1 MRFEKHCWAEIDLD
15 ALAAN
20 YRHIRR
26 HAGGPVCGVIKA
38 DGYGHG
44 ALAVADTL
52 RAAGCAAFA
61 VSCLSEAR
69 QLRDHGIAGP
79 ILILGYTDPAF
90 ADELAALDITQTL
103 FSAEYGA
110 ALSAAASA
118 VGCTVACH
126 LKADTGMGRIGF
138 ALRSD
143 FEASIREM
151 EACFSLPGIRIAG
164 IFQHFAAADS
174 TRPEDIAYTQNQHA
188 LFVRA
193 VDRLCADGFDPG
205 VTHCANSAAQ
215 LTCPEWRCDLV
226 RAGII
231 LYGLAPGG
239 QVGSPLLRPVMSL
252 KAVVTHVK
260 WLQPGQSVSYGRTFT
275 AGQPVR
281 AATVSVGYADGYP
294 RLLSNRGVMTI
305 RGRAAPVLGRVCMD
319 QTIVDVTAVP
329 DVQPGDEVLVFG
341 PGAAPGADTAD
352 TAAEKA
358 GTISYEIVCGVSR
371 RVPRVCLQNGAP
383 AFWYDLLCQ
392 QRRTAR
398 PGGCG
403 RQV

>member
-118 VGCTVACH
+118 ANCTVACH

-138 ALRSD
+138 ALRTD

-151 EACFSLPGIRIAG
+151 EACFSLPGIRVAG

-193 VDRLCADGFDPG
+193 VDRLRADGFDPG

-215 LTCPEWRCDLV
+215 LTRPEWRCDLV

-319 QTIVDVTAVP
+319 QTSVDVTDIP
-329 DVQPGDEVLVFG
+329 GVQPGDEVLVFG

-352 TAAEKA
+352 TVAEKT
-358 GTISYEIVCGVSR
+358 GTINYEIICGISR
-371 RVPRVCLQNGAP
+371 RVPRVYLQNGEVIRI
-383 AFWYDLLCQ
+383 WNDLEEAHGT
-392 QRRTAR
+392 R
-398 PGGCG
+398 
-403 RQV
+403 